1 MASCRGEAT
10 LTNLVFATRYDTG
23 GDSHSVDKWLSTFSP
38 YDTRT
43 QTCNPKHETMLYCVQ
58 IAIVTPFVFVMLY
71 ILLNYVVKGDK
82 SVCIVVLGDIGR
94 SPRMQYHALSLTKSG
109 FFVNIVGYDGWY
121 SLLPPRARSYVSI
134 SIQFRLTVGRTD
146 SVTDG

>member
-1 MASCRGEAT
+1 
-10 LTNLVFATRYDTG
+10 
-23 GDSHSVDKWLSTFSP
+23 
-38 YDTRT
+38 
-43 QTCNPKHETMLYCVQ
+43 MLYCVQ